1 MDATPPSPFLSFY
14 SVTTYYYW
22 NKLISVDFCK
32 KRQAL
37 GMHSRGILLCIV
49 PLRLAVEKGAVSLRL
64 ENEPRI
70 TRLLPLL

>member
-1 MDATPPSPFLSFY
+1 
-14 SVTTYYYW
+14 
-22 NKLISVDFCK
+22 
-32 KRQAL
+32 
-37 GMHSRGILLCIV
+37 MHSRGILLCIV